1 MALFSEKVDL
11 DTKARM
17 AAKLHT
23 LKKKKNTHSQKLV
36 KPKFPKIGPNTQL
49 YDLVTEESLQFFS
62 IIKVDSNW
70 LEQPVESWE
79 DSEEYKTARMFVH
92 TVKTTNDLAERAIK
106 TTTDYSQ
113 ILTKDEDTRRRIIQG
128 MEDHRTAYPDFKK
141 STLDK

>member
-62 IIKVDSNW
+62 IIKVDSN
-70 LEQPVESWE
+70 
-79 DSEEYKTARMFVH
+79 
-92 TVKTTNDLAERAIK
+92 
-106 TTTDYSQ
+106 
-113 ILTKDEDTRRRIIQG
+113 
-128 MEDHRTAYPDFKK
+128 
-141 STLDK
+141 